1 MTKNLFFLHYS
12 ETEQIIPPYNL
23 PPLSHCGLTPLSP
36 FSVLLPASRSDEL
49 LPKFPRSSSEREA
62 GSYEEAT
69 TKAKRQ
75 VREINNLH
83 ISIFFMNIV
92 TALYTQKNERRAN
105 YSKRITA
112 RK

>member
-1 MTKNLFFLHYS
+1 MTPNSKNNVTKNLFFLHYS
-12 ETEQIIPPYNL
+12 ETEQISPPI
-23 PPLSHCGLTPLSP
+23 SHCGLTPLSP
-36 FSVLLPASRSDEL
+36 FSVL

>member
-1 MTKNLFFLHYS
+1 MITFKIYNILSVIILPSVNIQINKNVTRPILTMTS
-12 ETEQIIPPYNL
+12 AI
-23 PPLSHCGLTPLSP
+23 
-36 FSVLLPASRSDEL
+36 SVL

>member
-1 MTKNLFFLHYS
+1 MTLNSKNNVTKNLFFLRYS
-12 ETEQIIPPYNL
+12 ETEQIISPYNL
-23 PPLSHCGLTPLSP
+23 PPLSHWGPTPLSP
-36 FSVLLPASRSDEL
+36 FSVL

-83 ISIFFMNIV
+83 ISIFLQTLQQNCIH
-92 TALYTQKNERRAN
+92 TK
-105 YSKRITA
+105 K
-112 RK
+112 

>member
-1 MTKNLFFLHYS
+1 MTPNSKNNVTKNLFFLHYS

-23 PPLSHCGLTPLSP
+23 PPISHCGLTPLSP
-36 FSVLLPASRSDEL
+36 FSVLP
-49 LPKFPRSSSEREA
+49 PKFPRSSS
-62 GSYEEAT
+62 

>member
-1 MTKNLFFLHYS
+1 MPPNSKNNVTKNLFFLHYS

-36 FSVLLPASRSDEL
+36 FSVL

>member
-36 FSVLLPASRSDEL
+36 FSVL